1 MSYNSFA
8 YYYDELTKN
17 VDYKGRAE
25 YISEILKEYN
35 IDDGLLLDLACGTGS
50 LSIEFSKLGFEVIGT
65 DASFDM
71 LSEAQNKASDSGEN
85 IMFLCQKM
93 EETDLYGSVRA
104 IVCALDSINHL
115 TNYEL
120 VKKTFKNLKNFLDTD
135 GIIVFDANT
144 LNKITVN
151 YDKMNCTFVKNVDE
165 STTSSNTVKY
175 YWTID
180 GIDKKLISSTD
191 VDGYVKQFASLTAL
205 RSIDLN
211 SEIDYGFD
219 KPQFVANIKTNDS
232 KHDYVLTVGNQITTL
247 GEYYVC
253 VNDRYYVMP
262 ENSV

>member
-144 LNKITVN
+144 LYKHQNVLGNNIFIYEDLQNKTKELLQEIN
-151 YDKMNCTFVKNVDE
+151 LKEKSF
-165 STTSSNTVKY
+165 
-175 YWTID
+175 
-180 GIDKKLISSTD
+180 
-191 VDGYVKQFASLTAL
+191 
-205 RSIDLN
+205 IDLQSQN
-211 SEIDYGFD
+211 E
-219 KPQFVANIKTNDS
+219 
-232 KHDYVLTVGNQITTL
+232 TL
-247 GEYYVC
+247 QLRVPLCEL
-253 VNDRYYVMP
+253 
-262 ENSV
+262 

>member
-25 YISEILKEYN
+25 YICEILKKYN
-35 IDDGLLLDLACGTGS
+35 IKDGLLLDLACGTGS

-71 LSEAQNKASDSGEN
+71 LSEAQNKAAERGEN
-85 IMFLCQKM
+85 IMFLCQRM

-115 TNYEL
+115 TSYEL

-144 LNKITVN
+144 IYKHQSVLGNNIFIYDEKNVYCAWRNTLQSDNKTVN
-151 YDKMNCTFVKNVDE
+151 INLDFFVKNGENYSRCCENFNEVAYTDEELTTAIEEAGFKVLERYAE
-165 STTSSNTVKY
+165 STFDLPVETTERVTY
-175 YWTID
+175 IV
-180 GIDKKLISSTD
+180 G
-191 VDGYVKQFASLTAL
+191 
-205 RSIDLN
+205 RS
-211 SEIDYGFD
+211 EVYG
-219 KPQFVANIKTNDS
+219 
-232 KHDYVLTVGNQITTL
+232 
-247 GEYYVC
+247 
-253 VNDRYYVMP
+253 
-262 ENSV
+262 